1 MSALGAFCNQL
12 IAFFDDLSE
21 SYPEDKEISVAA
33 KALKLAKQANPRMI
47 HTFFMNVLYKE
58 FAEHVMNENEEY
70 IVRRAKEIL
79 SVKYEH
85 MSVALIIFDKHWH
98 TMSET
103 NKQHVWKYLK
113 TLIILAKRVE

>member
-47 HTFFMNVLYKE
+47 HTFFMNVLYNE
-58 FAEHVMNENEEY
+58 FAEHVMNENEDY

-85 MSVALIIFDKHWH
+85 MSVALMIFDKHWH

>member
-12 IAFFDDLSE
+12 ISFFDDLSE

-47 HTFFMNVLYKE
+47 HTFFMNVLYNE
-58 FAEHVMNENEEY
+58 FAEHVMNENEDY

-85 MSVALIIFDKHWH
+85 MSVALMIFDKHWH